1 MEQYTNM
8 SKLNSTEK
16 LPNGQGA
23 NGESDGIKWFNKL
36 AQIRSLKLFHL
47 GQLFSPTKIHRAL
60 QL

>member
-1 MEQYTNM
+1 M